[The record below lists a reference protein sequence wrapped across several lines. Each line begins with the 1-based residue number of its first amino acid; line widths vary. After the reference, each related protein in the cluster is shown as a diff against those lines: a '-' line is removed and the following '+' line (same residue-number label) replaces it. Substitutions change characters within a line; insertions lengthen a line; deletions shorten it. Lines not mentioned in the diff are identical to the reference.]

1 MIKRNLYIF
10 SALCLLCFC
19 GQAIAKLTQEQ
30 AQSLVEQANEA
41 FRQANMATT
50 DNPQKAEKL
59 YEKAIL
65 NYEKIISEG
74 QIQNAWLYY
83 NLGNAYFLHED
94 IGRAILNYRRAEKL
108 DNSDANIKKNLTFAR
123 SKRIDKVNVKTEKR
137 VVQTLFFW
145 HYDLSIKTKFVL
157 TSVFFGIFCI
167 SLITIIWLSQLRSM
181 RGAAI
186 IALILTVFFL
196 GSVILESKARSGQ
209 VCGVITVESV
219 AARQGDGQNYPT
231 SFKDPLHAGTEFDL
245 LESRPGWLHIILLDD
260 SEGWIP
266 DTAAELI

>member
-1 MIKRNLYIF
+1 LYL
-10 SALCLLCFC
+10 SS
-19 GQAIAKLTQEQ
+19 QAIGKLSQEQ
-30 AQSLVEQANEA
+30 AQSLLEQANEA
-41 FRQANMATT
+41 FRQANTATT

-59 YEKAIL
+59 YSKAIL

-74 QIQNAWLYY
+74 QIQNAGLYY
-83 NLGNAYFLHED
+83 NLGNSYFLQED

-137 VVQTLFFW
+137 VLQTVFFW

-157 TSVFFGIFCI
+157 SCVFFGIFCI
-167 SLITIIWLSQLRSM
+167 SLITMIWFSQLRSM
-181 RGAAI
+181 TGAAI
-186 IALILTVFFL
+186 IAVILTVCFL

-209 VCGVITVESV
+209 VCGVITAESV
-219 AARQGDGQNYPT
+219 AARQGDGQNYPA

-245 LESRPGWLHIILLDD
+245 LESRPGWFHIILLDD

-266 DTAAELI
+266 DMAAELI